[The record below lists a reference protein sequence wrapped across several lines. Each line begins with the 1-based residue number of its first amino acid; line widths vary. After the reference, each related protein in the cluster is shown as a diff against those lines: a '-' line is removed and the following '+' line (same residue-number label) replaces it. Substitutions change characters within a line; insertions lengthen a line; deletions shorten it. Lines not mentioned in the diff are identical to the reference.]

1 MDCPVYRT
9 IDFTKSSGGEKT
21 MIWYFWG
28 GALFG
33 GIIGYSV
40 ATILSMVRKDGEVDN
55 GNDN

>member
-1 MDCPVYRT
+1 
-9 IDFTKSSGGEKT
+9 

-40 ATILSMVRKDGEVDN
+40 ATILSMARKDEEVRD
-55 GNDN
+55 GKDLQ